1 MSIFSPE
8 EASINNLLNAGSSIR
23 GNVRIT
29 GFMRVDGDID
39 GNLECSGAVIV
50 GEKARIRGNITARS
64 VTVSGIVLGDI
75 WAPEGIYLTA
85 RSVVL
90 GDVQTHNL
98 KADEGIVL
106 NGHCISLK
114 DDAAYSEAS
123 EHWQN
128 AKAISAKAFR
138 A

>member
-1 MSIFSPE
+1 MSIFSSE
-8 EASINNLLNAGSSIR
+8 DASINNLLNVGSFIK

-29 GFMRVDGDID
+29 GFMRVDGDLD
-39 GNLECSGAVIV
+39 GNLDCSGAVIV

-75 WAPEGIYLTA
+75 WAPEAVHLTA

-90 GDVQTHNL
+90 GDIQTHSFR
-98 KADEGIVL
+98 ADEDVVFD
-106 NGHCISLK
+106 GHCIALK
-114 DDAAYSEAS
+114 DDAAYNESSER
-123 EHWQN
+123 WQN

-138 A
+138 V

>member
-8 EASINNLLNAGSSIR
+8 DASINNLLNAGSSIR
-23 GNVRIT
+23 GNVHIN

-75 WAPEGIYLTA
+75 WAPEGVHLAA

-90 GDVQTHNL
+90 GDVQTHNCRT
-98 KADEGIVL
+98 DEEVVFD
-106 NGHCISLK
+106 GHCISLK
-114 DDAAYSEAS
+114 DDAAYSAAS
-123 EHWQN
+123 ERWQN

>member
-1 MSIFSPE
+1 MSIFSSE
-8 EASINNLLNAGSSIR
+8 DASINNLLNVGSSIR

-29 GFMRVDGDID
+29 GFMRVDGDLD

-50 GEKARIRGNITARS
+50 GEKARVRGNITARS

-75 WAPEGIYLTA
+75 WAPEGVHLAA

-90 GDVQTHNL
+90 GDVQTHSFR
-98 KADEGIVL
+98 ADEEVVF

-114 DDAAYSEAS
+114 DDAAYNEAA
-123 EHWQN
+123 ERWQN
-128 AKAISAKAFR
+128 AKAISAKVFR

>member
-8 EASINNLLNAGSSIR
+8 DASINNLLNVGSSIQ

-39 GNLECSGAVIV
+39 GDLECSGSVIV

-75 WAPEGIYLTA
+75 WAPEGVYLTA

-90 GDVQTHNL
+90 GDVQTHSF
-98 KADEGIVL
+98 KTDWDVVFD
-106 NGHCISLK
+106 GHCISLK
-114 DDAAYSEAS
+114 DDAAYGAAS
-123 EHWQN
+123 ESWQN

-138 A
+138 T